1 MTDWCGG
8 ARHRSVWCCALAIVC
23 VVSLCQL
30 AHVADAQAYHFSK
43 GWMPGRKRSSDDQL
57 AADSGLAGARTRGA
71 LYGDTDRRSAAQMC
85 AVKSQTYQLAV
96 DILKARHFS
105 HCSTV

>member
-8 ARHRSVWCCALAIVC
+8 ARHGSVWCCALAIVC

-57 AADSGLAGARTRGA
+57 AADPGLAGARTRGA

-96 DILKARHFS
+96 DILKARHIS
-105 HCSTV
+105 QLAIV